1 VKYYRIQYKI
11 GKKRDYYILQAPNK
25 PEAIKS
31 FLQLNLGVLVNIQ
44 EISEPLGLKLR
55 DLIVKIKNPI
65 RNRPVNLERYIA
77 LLEQVSVM
85 LDAGLPLNFV
95 LAEATKNEKDPML
108 RAIFSQI
115 AEDIESGKS
124 LYEAAKRFRVQL
136 GTLSLSMFRLGEE
149 TGALAEEIG
158 HLAKIMQEILD
169 NRRKFK
175 KATRYPIFIIVAMSI
190 AFVVVTM
197 MVIPQFEAYFKETQ
211 MELPLPTRF
220 LLWLEHAMQ
229 EYGLWIVIG
238 GVAVSVAIGF
248 LYRRSDRVRYWLD
261 RLLLRIFVL
270 GKATYYAMISRF
282 IYIFRVLNDA
292 GIPMIDAIAIATEIV
307 DNSYLRSKIRK
318 IPTAIEE
325 GRSLHQ
331 GFAETELFE
340 NMIVEM
346 VRSGEIGGG
355 LSRMLGKINK
365 IFKDRFD
372 YIVDNIATLIEPVLI
387 AAIAGF
393 VLTLALGIF
402 LPMWNLTQVGG

>member
-1 VKYYRIQYKI
+1 MKYYRIQYKI

-31 FLQLNLGVLVNIQ
+31 FLQRNIGVLVSIQ

-55 DLIVKIKNPI
+55 TILDKLKNPI

-95 LAEATKNEKDPML
+95 LSEATKNEKDPML

-124 LYEAAKRFRVQL
+124 LYEAAKRFRAQL
-136 GTLSLSMFRLGEE
+136 GTLSLSLFRLGEE

-190 AFVVVTM
+190 AFVVVTL
-197 MVIPQFEAYFKETQ
+197 MVIPQFEAYFKESQ
-211 MELPLPTRF
+211 MELPLPTKF
-220 LLWLEHAMQ
+220 LLWMEHAMQ
-229 EYGLWIVIG
+229 EYGLWILAG

-248 LYRRSDRVRYWLD
+248 LYRRSERVRYWLD
-261 RLLLRIFVL
+261 RFLLRIFVL
-270 GKATYYAMISRF
+270 GRATYYAMLSRF

-292 GIPMIDAIAIATEIV
+292 GIPMIDALNIAIEIV
-307 DNSYLRSKIRK
+307 DNSYLRSKIQK

-331 GFAETELFE
+331 GFLETELFE

>member
-1 VKYYRIQYKI
+1 MKYYRIQYKI

-44 EISEPLGLKLR
+44 EISKPLGLKLR

-158 HLAKIMQEILD
+158 HLAKIVQEILD

>member
-1 VKYYRIQYKI
+1 MKYYRIEYKI
-11 GKKRDYYILQAPNK
+11 GKKRDYLVLQAPNK

-31 FLQLNLGVLVNIQ
+31 FLDKNIGVLVTIQ
-44 EISEPLGLKLR
+44 EIAEPLSLKLQ
-55 DLIVKIKNPI
+55 KIENRLKNPI

-77 LLEQVSVM
+77 LLEQISVM
-85 LDAGLPLNFV
+85 LDAGLPLNYV
-95 LAEATKNEKDPML
+95 LGEVVKNEKDTML
-108 RAIFSQI
+108 RAIFEQI
-115 AEDIESGKS
+115 SKDIDRGKS
-124 LYEAAKRFRVQL
+124 LYDAAKRFRRQL
-136 GTLSLSMFRLGEE
+136 GVLSLSMFRLGEE

-158 HLAKIMQEILD
+158 HLAKILQEILD

-197 MVIPQFEAYFKETQ
+197 MVIPQFEAYFKESQ
-211 MELPLPTRF
+211 MELPLPTKF

-229 EYGLWIVIG
+229 AY
-238 GVAVSVAIGF
+238 GVAILVGAFGVSMVIAF
-248 LYRRSDRVRYWLD
+248 MYRRSEKVRLILD
-261 RLLLRIFVL
+261 RMLLKIFVI
-270 GKATYYAMISRF
+270 GQATYYAMMSRF
-282 IYIFRVLNDA
+282 FYIFRVLNDA
-292 GIPMIDAIAIATEIV
+292 GIPMMDAIAIAMEIV
-307 DNSYLRSKIRK
+307 ENSYLRSKIAK
-318 IPTAIEE
+318 IPAAIAE

-331 GFAETELFE
+331 GFEETKLFE

-402 LPMWNLTQVGG
+402 LPMWNLTQVAG

>member
-55 DLIVKIKNPI
+55 DLMAKLKNPI

-248 LYRRSDRVRYWLD
+248 LYRRSERVRYWLD

>member
-1 VKYYRIQYKI
+1 MKYYRIQYKI

>member
-1 VKYYRIQYKI
+1 MKYYRIQYKI

-44 EISEPLGLKLR
+44 EISKPLGLKLR
-55 DLIVKIKNPI
+55 DLIAKLKNPI

-124 LYEAAKRFRVQL
+124 LYEAAKRFRTQL

-175 KATRYPIFIIVAMSI
+175 KATRYPVFIIVAMSI

-211 MELPLPTRF
+211 MELPLPTKF